1 MSEINANIVVEPI
14 DLNVTQTSIDQTVT
28 VEPITLGLF
37 STAPVSNPAAPD
49 GALQYRANSTQ
60 FGGLANAIVSSGTLT
75 FTNLAN
81 LSIAGGVNAY
91 YLQTDGAGTLS
102 WAAGGTPTGSG
113 VPSGANTLIQL
124 SDGSGSFDSGP
135 GFSFDNISNVFS
147 APGQAIIAGNVDS
160 TTGIFNGDGG
170 GLSNVA
176 GGNVTG
182 EVAFAATANAVAG
195 ANVSGQVAN
204 ALVSGTV
211 YTAAQPNIT
220 SVGTLTSVEVSG
232 TANVA
237 GNLNIGTSEI
247 STLAAGTVT
256 TTTTSQTAIASFA
269 VSGINGIEFLVK
281 GIDSTSGNVSVAS
294 VLTVTDGST
303 VDFVTYGQ
311 TYLTGAPGVLAVG
324 LNGSDL
330 ELLVTPTS
338 TNSTVWVTQYRFI

>member
-1 MSEINANIVVEPI
+1 MH
-14 DLNVTQTSIDQTVT
+14 
-28 VEPITLGLF
+28 
-37 STAPVSNPAAPD
+37 
-49 GALQYRANSTQ
+49 
-60 FGGLANAIVSSGTLT
+60 
-75 FTNLAN
+75 
-81 LSIAGGVNAY
+81 
-91 YLQTDGAGTLS
+91 
-102 WAAGGTPTGSG
+102 
-113 VPSGANTLIQL
+113 
-124 SDGSGSFDSGP
+124 
-135 GFSFDNISNVFS
+135 
-147 APGQAIIAGNVDS
+147 
-160 TTGIFNGDGG
+160 
-170 GLSNVA
+170 
-176 GGNVTG
+176 
-182 EVAFAATANAVAG
+182 FAATANAVAG
-195 ANVSGQVAN
+195 GNVSGQVAN

-220 SVGTLTSVEVSG
+220 SVGTLTSVVVSG

-237 GNLNIGTSEI
+237 GNCKHVGASEI

-281 GIDSTSGNVSVAS
+281 GIDATSGNTSVAS